1 MSTFLIDWEN
11 IQDLRYTTPLSI
23 FIYNRVHSVKSWA
36 DTWYQTCLLSEEKF
50 GDISSFKINGRTL
63 QEEATVNEKMLGFG
77 LMRLPLRSDS
87 QKDIDMEQF
96 KNMVDLFLERGFDY
110 FDTSYVYHDGESEN
124 AVRKAL
130 VERHD
135 RGSYRLA
142 SKFPAF
148 MGFHTDEEI
157 KKVFQEQLDKCG
169 VEYFD
174 YYLIHS
180 LNRELYDN
188 VKDTPLFDLAIRW
201 RAEGKIRHLGLS
213 WHDNA
218 EELDRVLNEHPEM
231 EFVQIVVNYYD
242 WDEPLVQ
249 SRECYE
255 VIRKHGCEVI
265 AMESVKGGMLAAVPK
280 EAKLQMQL
288 AHPDWSPAIWALQYA
303 ANLDGMITVLSGMS
317 TLAQVEDNT
326 RGMQDTTPFTTLEN
340 SVIKATKDAFMCD

>member
-1 MSTFLIDWEN
+1 MPVLGF
-11 IQDLRYTTPLSI
+11 
-23 FIYNRVHSVKSWA
+23 SWC
-36 DTWYQTCLLSEEKF
+36 CL
-50 GDISSFKINGRTL
+50 
-63 QEEATVNEKMLGFG
+63 LGFG

-96 KNMVDLFLERGFDY
+96 KNMVDLFLERGSDY

-157 KKVFQEQLDKCG
+157 KKVFQEQLDRCG

-180 LNRELYDN
+180 LNRELYDS
-188 VKDTPLFDLAIRW
+188 VKDTPLLTLRSGGGQKEKSDIS
-201 RAEGKIRHLGLS
+201 GLS
-213 WHDNA
+213 WHDDA

-242 WDEPLVQ
+242 WDEPLVR
-249 SRECYE
+249 SRECSE

-326 RGMQDTTPFTTLEN
+326 RGMRDDNAFYRSGKQRNQSDKRHLCVTEKSNAQTGGRWM
-340 SVIKATKDAFMCD
+340 KAHRTECRFQR